1 MAFAKLFDLY
11 PNFSEKP
18 DEKFDYVLPDGRTV
32 DVKATELEKG
42 KKKRLLIKTYE
53 ASRLTSDL
61 FCLME
66 INLEKLEV
74 ICKGFATKEMVLNA
88 PIVNFGYGPSFAI
101 EMNKLKE
108 LEEI

>member
-18 DEKFDYVLPDGRTV
+18 DEKFDYVLHDGRTV